1 MTSSLRH
8 NDVVTVENL
17 YFYEIL
23 PIKSEKFRDV
33 SDFEKRQIN
42 ATNWKESFIF
52 NTKNSILKNLSCTL
66 HISPVKA

>member
-42 ATNWKESFIF
+42 ATN
-52 NTKNSILKNLSCTL
+52 
-66 HISPVKA
+66 